1 MNQKFTLTVERPA
14 GQAARRTARR
24 QGTSI
29 SAISGMTFRERE
41 PRAGFA
47 ADGLEQRRAEGVRPV
62 VPMPDD
68 PRYEYLGKK

>member
-1 MNQKFTLTVERPA
+1 MKPKVSLTVERPA
-14 GQAARRTARR
+14 MQAARRTARR

-29 SAISGMTFRERE
+29 SAISAKPFSERE

-62 VPMPDD
+62 VPMPDA
-68 PRYEYLGKK
+68 PRLRIPP